1 MLEQAAVPALGQSAG
16 SLNAMSKAM
25 TYTESWQTVFIEQD
39 AQLIWER
46 LYGLIEKV
54 VSDEMTRMMKTQEL
68 FLHLLTQGRS
78 DRYIE
83 EELTDREI
91 EEDLISQLAVL

>member
-1 MLEQAAVPALGQSAG
+1 MLEQATIPALSQSAG

-25 TYTESWQTVFIEQD
+25 SYTESWQTVLIEQD
-39 AQLIWER
+39 AQLTWER
-46 LYGLIEKV
+46 LYLLTEKV
-54 VSDEMTRMMKTQEL
+54 VSDEMTRMAKTQEL
-68 FLHLLTQGRS
+68 FLHLLIEGRI

-91 EEDLISQLAVL
+91 EEDLISQLTIL